1 MSADAD
7 KPASTPPTNETNTVE
22 KLGRQRWFIPVITF
36 VVGLVLGGLLI
47 GALRSGDSTASS
59 PDASASPTTSATGPA
74 GGTAAPTT
82 ATLVVPAECLKVSDD
97 AATLNELARRAVTA
111 ARDLDA
117 SELSS
122 VVREIDTA
130 QKALREHADACRD
143 VQASITGGTT
153 PSLTTLE
160 TSTPTS

>member
-1 MSADAD
+1 MTQEADRE
-7 KPASTPPTNETNTVE
+7 KNSPTSPVE
-22 KLGRQRWFIPVITF
+22 SLGRQRWFIPVITF

-47 GALRSGDSTASS
+47 GALRSGDSGTAS
-59 PDASASPTTSATGPA
+59 PVDSASPTALTTGT

-82 ATLVVPAECLKVSDD
+82 ATVVVPAECLKVSED
-97 AATLNELARRAVTA
+97 AAALNDLAKRAVTA
-111 ARDLDA
+111 ARDLNA

-130 QKALREHADACRD
+130 QTALRQHADACRD

-153 PSLTTLE
+153 PSVTTLE
-160 TSTPTS
+160 TPSSTS